1 MAHVRTNQTPA
12 LRATTVILVQLR
24 TTVGP
29 TKRVLVYPT
38 DVKHR
43 GSARLPTEQLAT
55 VMAHVP
61 THQPP
66 APPATTGILAQRLTS
81 VGLTRRALVQLT
93 RVTHR
98 DSARLVLVQ
107 PVTAMAHVPTYQTP
121 VPNVTTEILA
131 QWRSSAELTKL
142 VSVLPIH
149 VTHRGSAR
157 LPTEQLATVMAHVPT
172 HQPPAPPATTGILA
186 QRLTSVE
193 LTKRAPV

>member
-1 MAHVRTNQTPA
+1 MLEPLATAMAHVRTNQTPA

-43 GSARLPTEQLAT
+43 GSARPPTEPLAT

-66 APPATTGILAQRLTS
+66 APPATTGILVQRLTS
-81 VGLTRRALVQLT
+81 VGLIRRALVQLT

-107 PVTAMAHVPTYQTP
+107 PVTAMDMF
-121 VPNVTTEILA
+121 
-131 QWRSSAELTKL
+131 
-142 VSVLPIH
+142 
-149 VTHRGSAR
+149 
-157 LPTEQLATVMAHVPT
+157 LPTCNWL
-172 HQPPAPPATTGILA
+172 
-186 QRLTSVE
+186 RLRRRDPC
-193 LTKRAPV
+193 TKTDRCRADKTCWCNLHM